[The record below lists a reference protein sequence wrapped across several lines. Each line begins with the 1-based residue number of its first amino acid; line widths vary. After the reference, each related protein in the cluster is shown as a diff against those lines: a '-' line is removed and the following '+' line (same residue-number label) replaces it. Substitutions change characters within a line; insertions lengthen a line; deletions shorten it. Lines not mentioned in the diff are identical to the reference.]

1 MGDGGREEL
10 MNSGWNSCINHDILS
25 NHICNDYDSNH
36 GIDSPLITWLPILM
50 DQEPHMVE
58 DNLVE

>member
-1 MGDGGREEL
+1 VGDGGREEL
-10 MNSGWNSCINHDILS
+10 MNSGCNSCINHDILS

-36 GIDSPLITWLPILM
+36 GIDNPLITWLSILM
-50 DQEPHMVE
+50 DQEPHLVE